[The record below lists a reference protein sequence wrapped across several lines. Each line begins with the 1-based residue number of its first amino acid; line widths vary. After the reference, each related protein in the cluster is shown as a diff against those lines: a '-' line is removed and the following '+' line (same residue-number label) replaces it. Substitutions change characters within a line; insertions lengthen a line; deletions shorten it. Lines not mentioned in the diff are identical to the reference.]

1 MPPRNSKSSLF
12 SLSLVKE
19 YASMMAI
26 WIGLIGLFSILG
38 DRFFTAATFAS
49 LANQIPALTVVA
61 AGMTLVIITAGID
74 LSVGSILGLSG
85 AVFGIS
91 LVKWGLPLPL
101 AACLGL
107 VAGSLAGWVNGWIS
121 VRWRV
126 PSFIVTLGMLE
137 IARGLGY
144 LATSSQTMYLNG
156 ALSSLSKPLPYI
168 KLPVTFLVAVVVIL
182 ILQYVLSRTVFGR
195 RLIAIGTNEQAV
207 TLAGVRTE
215 GPRIAVF
222 LIAGFLAGL
231 GGLFYTSRLGSA
243 DPNAGV
249 GLELSAIAAVV
260 IGGTSLMG
268 GRGSVV
274 NTFFGVLII
283 ATLESGLA
291 QIGASEPVK
300 RVITGAVIVG
310 AASLDA
316 WRNQVRGGV
325 FGLLRKLITNKYSPS
340 ETSP

>member
-1 MPPRNSKSSLF
+1 MKKPTQNSPFALSSL
-12 SLSLVKE
+12 KE
-19 YASMMAI
+19 YASMLAI
-26 WIGLIGLFSILG
+26 WIGLIILFSLLS
-38 DRFFTAATFAS
+38 DRFFSAATFSS
-49 LANQIPALTVVA
+49 LANQIPALTLVA

-74 LSVGSILGLSG
+74 LSVGSILGLAGS
-85 AVFGIS
+85 VFGIS
-91 LVKWGLPLPL
+91 LLGWGLPLPL
-101 AACLGL
+101 AVILAL

-121 VRWRV
+121 VSWRV

-137 IARGLGY
+137 IARGLSY
-144 LATSSQTMYLNG
+144 LATDSQTMYLNG
-156 ALSSLSKPLPYI
+156 ALGSLSRPI
-168 KLPVTFLVAVVVIL
+168 AGIGIPVTFIVAIIIVIL
-182 ILQYVLSRTVFGR
+182 LQFILSRTVFGR

-207 TLAGVRTE
+207 TLAGIRTQ
-215 GPRIAVF
+215 GPRVAVF
-222 LIAGFLAGL
+222 AIAGFLAAI

-268 GRGSVV
+268 GRGSVI

-291 QIGASEPVK
+291 QLGASEPVK

-316 WRNQVRGGV
+316 WRNQLQGGALG
-325 FGLLRKLITNKYSPS
+325 FLKKLVQR
-340 ETSP
+340 